1 MKEDKNRFGVGELDR
16 YLGSPGV
23 DDSLEEMEMSRS
35 GGGVN
40 PVGMVGGNT
49 Y

>member
-1 MKEDKNRFGVGELDR
+1 MKGDKNRFGVGELDR
-16 YLGSPGV
+16 YMGSPGV
-23 DDSLEEMEMSRS
+23 DDSLEEVEMLRS
-35 GGGVN
+35 GGVVN